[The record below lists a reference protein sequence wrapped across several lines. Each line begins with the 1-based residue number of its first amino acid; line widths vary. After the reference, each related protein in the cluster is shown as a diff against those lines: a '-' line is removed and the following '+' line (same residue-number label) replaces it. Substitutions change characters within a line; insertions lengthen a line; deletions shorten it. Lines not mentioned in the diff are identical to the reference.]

1 MQNVICVKWMDYQAV
16 TPIGRNVGDL
26 NQMSLVLGRQ
36 KVASRK
42 SSMPCLIIVKKYN
55 ESMGGVSLCHK
66 YTATYHLDRSFKF
79 RFYLRIFFYLM
90 NVAMV
95 NSLIIYD
102 KLHLNTLSFLDF
114 KLVVSKNFFGSL
126 SARTREF
133 PSTHLTMQQITQ
145 VVTNEVQPY
154 FLKYQQTRRRCV
166 YCTIGGIENRTLVT
180 CVICDIPLYLQK
192 EKHTNK

>member
-1 MQNVICVKWMDYQAV
+1 
-16 TPIGRNVGDL
+16 
-26 NQMSLVLGRQ
+26 MSLVLGRQ